1 MRCSHPRGRSPGLSL
16 LETSLAMAILATLSA
31 GIFMATR
38 AQQDGFSAV
47 LGDLRGL
54 QQASDA
60 VDLLIRDMRRASAF
74 TVTATDSMTFT
85 VPSGNATLRLGSA
98 LADDPRYRP
107 LLYDPDGPTP
117 GGPEPEREVTRG
129 RILMNHNPQGLT
141 LEGASPPDGTVR
153 IFEADGSRRVTIT
166 LVLQARP
173 TAPVRYLRT
182 SVTGRNIP

>member
-1 MRCSHPRGRSPGLSL
+1 MRRAHPTPSERGLSL
-16 LETSLAMAILATLSA
+16 LETSLALAILASLSA

-38 AQQDGFSAV
+38 AQQEGFSVV

-60 VDLLIRDMRRASAF
+60 VDWLVRDMRQASAF
-74 TVTATDSMTFT
+74 TVTATDSMSFT
-85 VPSGNATLRLGSA
+85 LPAGNATLRLGSP
-98 LADDPRYRP
+98 LADDPRFRP
-107 LLYDPDGPTP
+107 LLYDPDGPAP
-117 GGPEPEREVTRG
+117 GGPEPEREITRG
-129 RILMNHNPQGLT
+129 RILINHNPQGLA
-141 LEGASPPDGTVR
+141 LQDARPDGTVP
-153 IFEADGSRRVTIT
+153 IFVADGPRRVIIT

>member
-1 MRCSHPRGRSPGLSL
+1 MRRARPTAKQLGLSL
-16 LETSLAMAILATLSA
+16 LETSLAMAILASLSA

-38 AQQDGFSAV
+38 AQQEGFSVV

-60 VDLLIRDMRRASAF
+60 VDWLVRDMRQASAF
-74 TVTATDSMTFT
+74 TVTATDSMNFT
-85 VPSGNATLRLGSA
+85 LPTGNATLRLGPP

-107 LLYDPDGPTP
+107 LLYDPDGPAP
-117 GGPEPEREVTRG
+117 DEPKREITRG
-129 RILMNHNPQGLT
+129 RILINHNPQGLA
-141 LEGASPPDGTVR
+141 LQDESPDGTVP
-153 IFEADGSRRVTIT
+153 IFVADGPRRVIIT